1 MAKAPQ
7 ETRRPRIAV
16 ASEQSLVAEAVK
28 VALVSRNFETGTV
41 RWPGAT
47 RLRHPAPRLRY
58 DAGLL
63 LSDLDR
69 VDRLR
74 AAMTVTERLQT
85 PWVVLT
91 GAPEGPLWGAVL
103 AAGAAVVLP
112 SDTPLEEV
120 VELLSAIVI
129 GRQIRTSEGREDL
142 ILAWKQLQARREDLA
157 ARMES
162 LTPREREVL
171 TLLHAGDTVAG
182 IAHLLEIAPATVRS
196 QVKAVLRK
204 LDVNSQLAAV
214 AAYGSM
220 LELQENAFSGAPVA
234 TGR

>member
-1 MAKAPQ
+1 M
-7 ETRRPRIAV
+7 
-16 ASEQSLVAEAVK
+16 AEAVK
-28 VALVSRNFETGTV
+28 VALVSRNFDTGTV
-41 RWPGAT
+41 RWPGAA
-47 RLRHPAPRLRY
+47 RLRYPAPRLPY

-69 VDRLR
+69 LDRLR

-85 PWVVLT
+85 PWIVLT

-112 SDTPLEEV
+112 SDTPLDEV
-120 VELLSAIVI
+120 VELLTGIVI
-129 GRQIRTSEGREDL
+129 GRQIRVGDGREEL
-142 ILAWKQLQARREDLA
+142 ILAWKELEAHRQDLA

-220 LELQENAFSGAPVA
+220 LELQAGLCSGTPVA
-234 TGR
+234 SGR